1 MDKKHAPYLFFMG
14 VGEYAVIKDKWRN
27 IDVDYYVEK
36 NTNLMQN
43 KFLKYSRNDRVL
55 F

>member
-1 MDKKHAPYLFFMG
+1 MDKKHAPVFIFYG

-27 IDVDYYVEK
+27 IPVDYYVEK
-36 NTNLMQN
+36 NMSLMQKQFFGN
-43 KFLKYSRNDRVL
+43 TPEMIEF